1 MYRLCYISTSR
12 EPVTEA
18 LCNDILAVS
27 RPNNER
33 DGITGLLLA
42 GKRRFLQALEGEEQ
56 AVKRA
61 FHRIRGD
68 ARHFGCVVIEQGPAE
83 ERQFCGWAMGFE
95 RSDEGAATLSDPQL
109 AAAMIGQIAD
119 RNLRA
124 QFEGFL
130 TLQWR
135 GDRAA

>member
-1 MYRLCYISTSR
+1 MYRLCCISTSR

-18 LCNDILAVS
+18 LCNEVLAVS
-27 RPNNER
+27 RRNNER

-56 AVKRA
+56 VVKRA
-61 FHRIRGD
+61 FDRIRAD
-68 ARHFGCVVIEQGPAE
+68 ARHFACVIIEQGHAE

-95 RSDEGAATLSDPQL
+95 RSDEGTGTMSDPQL

>member
-12 EPVTEA
+12 APVTAGACEEILEA
-18 LCNDILAVS
+18 S
-27 RPNNER
+27 RRNNER
-33 DGITGLLLA
+33 DGITGLLI
-42 GKRRFLQALEGEEQ
+42 GGQRRFLQALEGQESDVRRAYARICADPRHFACVILEQ
-56 AVKRA
+56 AEVS
-61 FHRIRGD
+61 
-68 ARHFGCVVIEQGPAE
+68 
-83 ERQFCGWAMGFE
+83 ERQFPHWAMGFE
-95 RSDEGAATLSDPQL
+95 RGDEGEGTLSDAQF
-109 AAAMIGQIAD
+109 AAAMIGQIGD